1 MIDLN
6 VFSGSFTYQ
15 NAGTIR
21 KAGIIQERVLI
32 ASLPYLCIILKDVV
46 KKRKILENTKRQH
59 LDFVGHKKQLL
70 AGGLA
75 SRLPTA
81 RPELLVF

>member
-1 MIDLN
+1 MD
-6 VFSGSFTYQ
+6 VFSGSFTFA
-15 NAGTIR
+15 NAVTIQ
-21 KAGIIQERVLI
+21 KADIFQERVLI
-32 ASLPYLCIILKDVV
+32 ASVLYYSTNDHKGCCEKEE
-46 KKRKILENTKRQH
+46 ILENTKRQH